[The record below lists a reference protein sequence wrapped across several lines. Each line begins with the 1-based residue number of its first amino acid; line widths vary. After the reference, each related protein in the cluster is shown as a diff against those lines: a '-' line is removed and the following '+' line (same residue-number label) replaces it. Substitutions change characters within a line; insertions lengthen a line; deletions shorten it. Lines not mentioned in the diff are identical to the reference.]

1 MPSREKPTKLSRAF
15 EAIDAANAA
24 DPTRTPFDGREVAY
38 AWLYGQRMSQC
49 LATFAPE
56 AAEPLQIAARAQHI
70 CRWEIPRNSYP
81 MDRKGYLLWRTR
93 LKAFHAEKT
102 AAIMIRIGYE
112 QGEIE
117 RVAFLLQKRKLKQDP
132 DTQTLEDV
140 ICLVF
145 LQYYLVDFA
154 VDHDRDKV
162 ISILQKTWR
171 KMSPQGQKAALQW
184 PLDQEAQAWV
194 KAALN

>member
-1 MPSREKPTKLSRAF
+1 MTEKSVRLAQTL
-15 EAIDAANAA
+15 EAIDAANAD
-24 DPTRTPFDGREVAY
+24 DPTQVSWEGKDVAY

-49 LATFAPE
+49 LAEFSPEAPE
-56 AAEPLQIAARAQHI
+56 ALQIAARAQHI
-70 CRWEIPRNSYP
+70 CRWEIPRKSYP
-81 MDRKGYLLWRTR
+81 MDRKGYLQWRTR

-102 AAIMIRIGYE
+102 SAIMADLGYAQE
-112 QGEIE
+112 LQE

-154 VDHDRDKV
+154 ADHTHEKV
-162 ISILQKTWR
+162 VSILQKTWR
-171 KMSPQGQKAALQW
+171 KMSPEGQTAALQL
-184 PLDQEAQAWV
+184 PLTSEAKEWV
-194 KAALN
+194 EAALASA